1 MTTLQRICLVMLL
14 LLASAGSRS
23 MVRSF
28 GSWRVLNL
36 RGGSAATNNVTASTE
51 PAGASPP
58 SQSTT
63 QSVLVS
69 TTIGSSFLDKKKRIT
84 VPKNCSVLE
93 VKQQVQRSFPG
104 SPPVE
109 LQRLF
114 FGMRLLSDDE
124 VVGNLSTLNPVPIM
138 LDMLTGTSVYNKTMS
153 VAQAV
158 EAYASIAVQQSFVGD
173 RLKALFAPPAGISP
187 DDAVGTATAAG
198 AATAVMDTAIYRDMF
213 EAINASLYNTYAQDI
228 REALVDEQEPETLS
242 ADTASW
248 RHARKDK
255 SPITVALAKEFD
267 LNLRGIKNFG
277 YYSVLLAVFAAF
289 GTTTQAASKLL
300 VLLVP
305 FLWISKLRQLR
316 LAFKLTLN
324 LLLPVIAK
332 VDFLTPLLAAP
343 YQVLATEAHKIGRG
357 EGENDDEDDE
367 DEAIVPR
374 AKSRKQPVV
383 PVAKRKG
390 LL

>member
-1 MTTLQRICLVMLL
+1 
-14 LLASAGSRS
+14 
-23 MVRSF
+23 
-28 GSWRVLNL
+28 
-36 RGGSAATNNVTASTE
+36 
-51 PAGASPP
+51 
-58 SQSTT
+58 
-63 QSVLVS
+63 
-69 TTIGSSFLDKKKRIT
+69 
-84 VPKNCSVLE
+84 
-93 VKQQVQRSFPG
+93 
-104 SPPVE
+104 
-109 LQRLF
+109 
-114 FGMRLLSDDE
+114 
-124 VVGNLSTLNPVPIM
+124 
-138 LDMLTGTSVYNKTMS
+138 
-153 VAQAV
+153 
-158 EAYASIAVQQSFVGD
+158 
-173 RLKALFAPPAGISP
+173 
-187 DDAVGTATAAG
+187 
-198 AATAVMDTAIYRDMF
+198 MDTAIYRDMF
-213 EAINASLYNTYAQDI
+213 AAINASLYSTYAQDI
-228 REALVDEQEPETLS
+228 HEALVDEQEPETLS

-316 LAFKLTLN
+316 LVFKLTLN
-324 LLLPVIAK
+324 LLLPIISK

-343 YQVLATEAHKIGRG
+343 YQVLAMEAHKVGRD
-357 EGENDDEDDE
+357 EGENDDDEDE

-383 PVAKRKG
+383 PVARARKG